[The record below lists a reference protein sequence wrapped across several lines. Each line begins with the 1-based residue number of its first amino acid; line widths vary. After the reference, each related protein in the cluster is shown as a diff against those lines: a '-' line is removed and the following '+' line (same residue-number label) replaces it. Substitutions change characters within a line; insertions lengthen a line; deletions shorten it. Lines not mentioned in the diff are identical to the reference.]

1 MKKPSPDEDENT
13 VDNSTTV
20 IPSTNDNEIT
30 TGLLFTVVVLYW
42 SLMFLYCCCRVFQRE
57 ERYTRVIHDDG
68 FLCTVECLECC
79 SQCSEDLGKGQCD
92 DGKGG
97 MYVLLGGLNILPFEY
112 IYPTESRVTAKD
124 DLLLRC

>member
-1 MKKPSPDEDENT
+1 MKKPSPDENEDT
-13 VDNSTTV
+13 ATDDSTTA

-30 TGLLFTVVVLYW
+30 TGLLFTVVVIYW

-79 SQCSEDLGKGQCD
+79 SQCTEDLGRGQCD

-97 MYVLLGGLNILPFEY
+97 MYILLGRLNIFLFYVSY
-112 IYPTESRVTAKD
+112 IITGNN
-124 DLLLRC
+124 